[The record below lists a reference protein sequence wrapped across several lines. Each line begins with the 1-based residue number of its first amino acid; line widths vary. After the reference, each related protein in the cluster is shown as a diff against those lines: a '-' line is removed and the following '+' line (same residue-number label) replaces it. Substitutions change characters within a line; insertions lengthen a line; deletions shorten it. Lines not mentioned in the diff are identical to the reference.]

1 METKYC
7 QMCGMPIKEADG
19 LYGTEADGSVNS
31 DYCKYCYNKGE
42 FTFKGTME
50 EMIELCIPNMVK
62 ANPGMTEDAWDI
74 RQHKAGAWSECKI
87 TIYSKR

>member
-50 EMIELCIPNMVK
+50 EMIELCNPNMVK
-62 ANPGMTEDAWDI
+62 ANPGMTEDAARKMMNDFFPTL
-74 RQHKAGAWSECKI
+74 KYWSNK
-87 TIYSKR
+87 

>member
-62 ANPGMTEDAWDI
+62 ANPGMTEDAARKMMNDFFPTL
-74 RQHKAGAWSECKI
+74 KYWSNK
-87 TIYSKR
+87 

>member
-50 EMIELCIPNMVK
+50 EMIEVCTPNMVK
-62 ANPGMTEDAWDI
+62 ANPGMTEDAARKMMNDFFPTL
-74 RQHKAGAWSECKI
+74 KYWSNK
-87 TIYSKR
+87 